1 MRILRSTLVPTYLVP
16 TCRVIA
22 PAIVP
27 GAIALSL
34 ISCSAQPTDS
44 PTSNSDDKLQIV
56 TTVLPITYFTQAVV
70 GTETDTAR
78 ADVTQLL
85 PRTVTPHDYQAK
97 PLDVQAIAA
106 ADVLVQNGLELETFL
121 SDLIDNADNDD
132 LETIVASEG
141 IPTLA
146 IDESDSESHKE
157 HGHKEHGHEEHSD
170 EAETKGSEDHSAGA
184 HDHGEFDP
192 HVWLDPKQAIA
203 QVENIRDGLVAADP
217 NGEETYSANAAA
229 YIDKL
234 EALDSEITATLAP
247 YKGQT
252 FVTYHDFAAHFARSY
267 GLEVEHLV
275 TDTGSSAAPDDMQ
288 RVIETAKA
296 SNLNTLLSEPQAAGS
311 PFEAIAGDLNIQVG
325 TFDPMETSSQPPQPE
340 HYITT
345 MEANLENIEAALAK
359 TVQ

>member
-1 MRILRSTLVPTYLVP
+1 M
-16 TCRVIA
+16 
-22 PAIVP
+22 
-27 GAIALSL
+27 
-34 ISCSAQPTDS
+34 
-44 PTSNSDDKLQIV
+44 
-56 TTVLPITYFTQAVV
+56 TYFTQAVV
-70 GTETDTAR
+70 GTEGDTAR
-78 ADVTQLL
+78 ASVTQLL

-97 PLDVQAIAA
+97 PLDVQAIAE

-121 SDLIDNADNDD
+121 SDLITNADNDD

-146 IDESDSESHKE
+146 IDKGDAESAD
-157 HGHKEHGHEEHSD
+157 EHGHEAHDGDEHGHEAHDGD
-170 EAETKGSEDHSAGA
+170 EHGDASATKDSEGHSAGG

-203 QVENIRDGLVAADP
+203 QVENIRDGLIAADP
-217 NGEETYSANAAA
+217 DGKDIYTANAAA

-234 EALDSEITATLAP
+234 ENLDGEITAALAP

-275 TDTGSSAAPDDMQ
+275 TDTDSSAAPDDMQ

-296 SNLNTLLSEPQAAGS
+296 SNLNTLLSEPQASGS
-311 PFEAIAGDLNIQVG
+311 PFEAIAQDLNIQVG
-325 TFDPMETSSQPPQPE
+325 TFDPMETSAQEPQPDS
-340 HYITT
+340 YITT
-345 MEANLENIEAALAK
+345 METNLKNLEAALAAP
-359 TVQ
+359 VQ